1 MTTVELCELPGHA
14 LSPLGA
20 CVNLKHL
27 KMTHCGLI
35 ALDSLSQCKHLQC
48 IDVQVSSVCVFLKHL
63 QRIELQVSSVCVFL
77 KHLHCID
84 VQVQPVFQTPAVY

>member
-1 MTTVELCELPGHA
+1 MTTVELCELPGPA

-48 IDVQVSSVCVFLKHL
+48 IDVQVQPVSFSNNL
-63 QRIELQVSSVCVFL
+63 Q
-77 KHLHCID
+77 CID
-84 VQVQPVFQTPAVY
+84 VQISCLSQTPAVY

>member
-1 MTTVELCELPGHA
+1 MCVCMCVCVCVCMCASLNFILVIFQIFQVTTVELCELPGHS

-35 ALDSLSQCKHLQC
+35 ALDSLSHCKHLQC
-48 IDVQVSSVCVFLKHL
+48 IDVQVSSVSILN
-63 QRIELQVSSVCVFL
+63 
-77 KHLHCID
+77 
-84 VQVQPVFQTPAVY
+84 T

>member
-27 KMTHCGLI
+27 KMTRCGLI

-48 IDVQVSSVCVFLKHL
+48 IDVQV
-63 QRIELQVSSVCVFL
+63 
-77 KHLHCID
+77 
-84 VQVQPVFQTPAVY
+84 QPVSFLNIYNVLMYR